1 MRTLPPVQLA
11 FVLAL
16 LATACETPAR
26 DQGEA
31 APPTPAASVGGAPSG
46 PSKTATPKPTA
57 TRTTSTA
64 PKAAASKS
72 RREVSRHD
80 SAMSPSGDDIAMR
93 SRGASADAPAS
104 PRPKKTPASTKPLGP
119 MLEEPPTETARAG
132 MAPTQAAGA
141 ATEMAA
147 AQGEPA
153 SREPQTASPAETP
166 TEPEAPADG
175 SDAKPEAAVSTADS
189 APEPTPVPH
198 APEIEPLA
206 AGTPPELTA
215 TRGVSRPTGPV
226 EVRVRAAESHGALA
240 LQVLDRTGR
249 AVDTVTV
256 APGTVDLLPLAPGL
270 AAMNETAW
278 VQLLE
283 DGRAVGAPLWI
294 TPLRAAPPVRTVR
307 SIRASNQQPYQRVV
321 GWGDRALDANDA
333 ETAAAMPGW
342 TPADP
347 VVTAGFRVEP
357 AVEAILQT
365 SDGAIRV
372 GFAPDAA
379 PATVENFLRLA
390 RSGFY
395 DGTIFH
401 RVVPLDREGRPFV
414 VQGGDP
420 TGTGDGGPGWNLTL
434 EPSDL
439 KHDRGV
445 LGMARGDDPHSAG
458 SQFYIALGREG
469 TARLDAQYCTF
480 GFMLEGFDTLD
491 RIAQSEIGDSATGRP
506 RTPPR
511 IERVELVPARPCVAG
526 SDPHARPA
534 PAEPAPPVRPSPT
547 GER

>member
-1 MRTLPPVQLA
+1 
-11 FVLAL
+11 
-16 LATACETPAR
+16 
-26 DQGEA
+26 
-31 APPTPAASVGGAPSG
+31 
-46 PSKTATPKPTA
+46 
-57 TRTTSTA
+57 
-64 PKAAASKS
+64 
-72 RREVSRHD
+72 
-80 SAMSPSGDDIAMR
+80 
-93 SRGASADAPAS
+93 
-104 PRPKKTPASTKPLGP
+104 
-119 MLEEPPTETARAG
+119 MLEEPPTETTRAG
-132 MAPTQAAGA
+132 MANAEA
-141 ATEMAA
+141 ATPRPAGTESAIEKQA
-147 AQGEPA
+147 PVEENGSVPESEPA
-153 SREPQTASPAETP
+153 APPVDATSNPAADMAPPPP
-166 TEPEAPADG
+166 TEP
-175 SDAKPEAAVSTADS
+175 VT
-189 APEPTPVPH
+189 H

-206 AGTPPELTA
+206 PGTPPELSA

-249 AVDTVTV
+249 TVETVTV
-256 APGTVDLLPLAPGL
+256 APGTVDLLPLVPALPK
-270 AAMNETAW
+270 ATETMW

-283 DGRAVGAPLWI
+283 DGRAVGAPLWV

-307 SIRASNQQPYQRVV
+307 SIRASNQQPYLRVV
-321 GWGDRALDANDA
+321 GWGDRALDPNDA
-333 ETAAAMPGW
+333 ETAAAMPTW

-357 AVEAILQT
+357 AVEAVLHT
-365 SDGAIRV
+365 SDGAMRV

-420 TGTGDGGPGWNLTL
+420 TGTGDGGPGWNLAL

-458 SQFYIALGREG
+458 SQFYISLSREG

-480 GFMLEGFDTLD
+480 AFMLDGFDTLD
-491 RIAQSEIGDSATGRP
+491 RIAQSEIGDTATGRP

-511 IERVELVPARPCVAG
+511 IERVELVPARSCAAG

-534 PAEPAPPVRPSPT
+534 PVEPAAPVSPAPT